1 MTMQPPPKGDP
12 PFLIE
17 APTNGSILGP
27 TFSVNGSGPPNM
39 TNINATVGNSSQP
52 AMQQPNNCWEA
63 IFTGMASGTG
73 VAVSAS
79 SSAGGAT
86 PGGIT
91 VTIDADPGIT
101 IGTVTPP
108 PGPMMDAAGAPQTN
122 PWSGWKIT
130 GMYNPALIKKVWIYL
145 THKGEDVKVSGNKAW
160 GEATL
165 DSNGLKWSCDL
176 GFVPPGFRGNGFLI
190 HYNAHRL
197 NDQIVHGTITTF
209 FNGPP
214 AGA

>member
-1 MTMQPPPKGDP
+1 MQPPPKGDT
-12 PFLIE
+12 PFSID
-17 APTNGSILGP
+17 APTNGSVLGP
-27 TFSVNGSGPPNM
+27 TFSVNGGGPANM
-39 TNINATVGNSSQP
+39 TNINASVGGTSHP

-79 SSAGGAT
+79 SSSGNAT
-86 PGGIT
+86 PGGIM

-108 PGPMMDAAGAPQTN
+108 PGPMMDGAGDPQTN

-130 GMYNPALIKKVWIYL
+130 GLYNPAVIKKVWIYL
-145 THKGEDVKVSGNKAW
+145 THKGEDVKVFGNTAW
-160 GEATL
+160 GEASL
-165 DSNGLKWSCDL
+165 GANGTNTWSRDL
-176 GFVPPGFRGNGFLI
+176 GFVPQGFRGNGFLI

-197 NDQIVHGTITTF
+197 NDVIVHGTIPNF
-209 FNGPP
+209 FNGPN
-214 AGA
+214 